1 MREFSVLFWDFDGVI
16 KDSVT
21 VKSLAFEQLF
31 LPYGK
36 EVADRVRQHHE
47 AHSGVSRFEKMPIY
61 LAWAGE
67 PVNAEQVQDF
77 CDRFSQL
84 VRQAVIN
91 AAWVPGVREYLQ
103 AHHTRQRFVLV
114 TATPQEE
121 VQQILHALKISHCF
135 REVHGAPT
143 PKAMAIRDVLERLQ
157 CLPEQALVVGDS
169 ESDLNAAEANNVA
182 FMLRRTP
189 LNRSLQER
197 FSGATFDGLYDE

>member
-31 LPYGK
+31 LPYGR

-47 AHSGVSRFEKMPIY
+47 AHGGVSRFEKMPIY

-67 PVNAEQVQDF
+67 PVSAERIQDF

-103 AHHTRQRFVLV
+103 AHHTRQRFILM

-143 PKAMAIRDVLERLQ
+143 PKATAIRDVLERLQ
-157 CLPEQALVVGDS
+157 CPPEQALVVGDS
-169 ESDLNAAEANNVA
+169 EADLDAAEANNVA

-197 FSGATFDGLYDE
+197 FSGATFDGLYIE